1 MSRCGKQS
9 PALLGLLIF
18 ISSAPC
24 CFAYSLLTH
33 EQLVDIA
40 WKDQIQPL
48 LQARFQTAS
57 TQELSK
63 AHAYAYGG
71 CLIQDIGY
79 YPFGNKFFSDLTHYV
94 RSGDFV
100 VNLIRESADLNEFAF
115 ALGALSHYASDIS
128 AHPSINRA
136 VALSFPKLRAKY
148 GDAVTYA
155 QNPKAHIRVEF
166 GFDLVQIAKNRY
178 ASDRYHDFIGF
189 QIPKALLERAMLKT
203 YGLDLKS
210 TLGPSDLAIGT
221 FRRAVSQVI
230 PKMVQVTLM
239 TRRAELVKEDRNFS
253 KRKFLYNLSRSEYEK
268 DWGRDYR
275 RPGLG
280 ARILAFFLKL
290 IPKIGPVKVLDFKI
304 PSSDTEELYIKSVN
318 RTVDKYR
325 DLLHEIQ
332 SAQFELSNLDFDTAN
347 PPRAGEYVLSDQTF
361 ARLIDELG
369 KNGLDHVPPDL
380 RADILAFYSH
390 GPPPLRTRRARK
402 QWCKTVDGLWK
413 LNSATTRGSPK

>member
-100 VNLIRESADLNEFAF
+100 VNLIREYADLNEFAF

-413 LNSATTRGSPK
+413 LNSATARGNSK